1 MRSCGARSVILA
13 CGARYRRL
21 DVPDLKPFEATCIY
35 YAATPFEA
43 QLCVKAPVA
52 VIGGGN
58 SAGQAA
64 VFLAET
70 AERVHLIVR
79 EESLDVQM
87 SRYLVDRI
95 ARTPTIE
102 VHTRT
107 TLTGAAGDHELRT
120 VTVSRDGIRHS
131 LPASALFVFIG
142 ADPNTGW
149 LAGAVGLDEHGFV
162 RTGEPAFAQDRDNGR
177 RPFLLETDRPAIF
190 AVGDL
195 RRGATRRVASAVG
208 DGAMAVRFIHEL

>member
-1 MRSCGARSVILA
+1 V
-13 CGARYRRL
+13 
-21 DVPDLKPFEATCIY
+21 Y

-52 VIGGGN
+52 VVGGGN

-64 VFLAET
+64 VFLADT
-70 AERVHLIVR
+70 ADRVHLIVR
-79 EESLDVQM
+79 EESLEQNM

-107 TLTGAAGDHELRT
+107 TLTGAAGDDALQSVT
-120 VTVSRDGIRHS
+120 VTRDGQVAQES
-131 LPASALFVFIG
+131 LPATALFVFIG
-142 ADPNTGW
+142 AEPNTGW
-149 LAGAVGLDEHGFV
+149 LAGAVGLDDNGFV
-162 RTGEPAFAQDRDNGR
+162 RTGEPTFPQDSDNGR
-177 RPFLLETDRPAIF
+177 RPFLLETDRPGVF

-195 RRGATRRVASAVG
+195 RRGAIRRVASAVG
-208 DGAMAVRFIHEL
+208 EGAMAVRFVHEL